1 MARILVAES
10 DSRVRTFIAGILA
23 DFGHEVQECADGA
36 EASRWLA
43 ARKIDVVVTDLVL
56 SSAEAAGL
64 SRESSALGIPIVTLT
79 GRLFSTGHQA
89 DADPPQALV
98 DKPFRFADLQ
108 SVVDA
113 VAAQAP
119 AQPPCSRP
127 RAA

>member
-23 DFGHEVQECADGA
+23 DFGHDVRECADGA
-36 EASRWLA
+36 EAGRCLLSGE
-43 ARKIDVVVTDLVL
+43 IDVVVTDLVL
-56 SSAEAAGL
+56 GSAEAAGL
-64 SRESSALGIPIVTLT
+64 AREAAALGVPIVTLT
-79 GRLFSTGHQA
+79 GRRFVEAGAS
-89 DADPPQALV
+89 DADTPQPLV

-119 AQPPCSRP
+119 AQPACARS